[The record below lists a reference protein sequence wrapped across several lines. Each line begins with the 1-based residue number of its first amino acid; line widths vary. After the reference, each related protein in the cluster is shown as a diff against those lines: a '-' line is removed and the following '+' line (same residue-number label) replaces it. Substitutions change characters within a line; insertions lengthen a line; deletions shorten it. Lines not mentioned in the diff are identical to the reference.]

1 VDFEL
6 AHVKLQSSTY
16 DAWGKEEFLSILRAL
31 WQTSLDRTIIP
42 FGEKKIKIMQRR

>member
-16 DAWGKEEFLSILRAL
+16 DVWGKEEFFSILRAL
-31 WQTSLDRTIIP
+31 GQTSLDRTLIP
-42 FGEKKIKIMQRR
+42 FGEKKRKLM